1 MKRRK
6 PAGTNMPFMMLFIT
20 RRIIMEKCRIIFK
33 PAVVPSAREQ
43 YLDLSR
49 YFQEQGD
56 IDLSEFYRELAEN
69 M

>member
-1 MKRRK
+1 
-6 PAGTNMPFMMLFIT
+6 
-20 RRIIMEKCRIIFK
+20 MEKCKVIFR
-33 PAVVPSAREQ
+33 PTVVPSAREQ

-56 IDLSEFYRELAEN
+56 LYLADFYMELAKN

>member
-1 MKRRK
+1 
-6 PAGTNMPFMMLFIT
+6 
-20 RRIIMEKCRIIFK
+20 MEKCRIIFK

>member
-1 MKRRK
+1 
-6 PAGTNMPFMMLFIT
+6 
-20 RRIIMEKCRIIFK
+20 MEKCKVIFR
-33 PAVVPSAREQ
+33 PAIVPSAKEQ

-56 IDLSEFYRELAEN
+56 IYLSEFYRELAEN

>member
-1 MKRRK
+1 
-6 PAGTNMPFMMLFIT
+6 MPFMTLFIT
-20 RRIIMEKCRIIFK
+20 RRIVMEKCRIIFK

-56 IDLSEFYRELAEN
+56 LYLADFYKELAEN